1 MTGQTNSSGIRFG
14 IAFKLGVILAT
25 FGVLASG
32 LTGYY
37 SYTAG
42 RDLLVK
48 TAEKDLLTS
57 AQVLGR
63 RLSIEL
69 GEIAKDDLLL
79 AAIPITARIAGAPED
94 PAAEP
99 LKKAIAETFAALL
112 SVHPEYFQV
121 RLISAGNNGM
131 ELVRVD
137 RDQSTLKR
145 VVGVDLQEKGHYPYV
160 FQALHLAAG
169 KVHLSEIII
178 NHERGAHSG
187 LDKPTLQVTT
197 PVVEAGHGRKLGL
210 VVINVDL
217 NGLFGLLKADL
228 PGDFRVFLTNEWGD
242 FLVHPDPSQ
251 TFGFDRGRRIL
262 VQDTFARV
270 SEIIQGKADS
280 VVITAGASDR
290 QSGESL
296 VAFVKLA
303 FGDASAR
310 RFVILGLSQPLQ
322 NVLSETRFLGINT
335 MQMVLG
341 FSILAIIL
349 SAIVSRAMTGPLNM
363 MVRAAQRFSA
373 DHAIVDLPL
382 RRNDELGLLAR
393 SFKDMQ
399 TQINA
404 HLSKLYESQRD
415 VDHLARH
422 DALTGLA
429 NRLMLYDRLEHAIAA
444 SQRTGRRIALI
455 FIDLDRFKEI
465 NDTRGHAVG
474 DKVLKAVSTR
484 LKKMVREVDT
494 VARLGGDE
502 FIILF
507 DSIDDPRQIATIA
520 QKIIDGMRI
529 PLEIDGEHYRM
540 GVSLGI
546 SIYPQDGDNA
556 TELLDKADLAMYRA
570 KKAGGDTFEF
580 CSSVAPAQGEL
591 GMPP

>member
-1 MTGQTNSSGIRFG
+1 VTGQTNSSGIRFG

-37 SYTAG
+37 SYTAS
-42 RDLLVK
+42 RNVLVK
-48 TAEKDLLTS
+48 TAERDLLTS
-57 AQVLGR
+57 TQVVGR
-63 RLSIEL
+63 RLSIAL
-69 GEIAKDDLLL
+69 GEVAQDARLL
-79 AAIPITARIAGAPED
+79 AGIPVTTQIAATPDD
-94 PAAEP
+94 PAAETR
-99 LKKAIAETFAALL
+99 KTAIADTFAALL

-137 RDQSTLKR
+137 RDQGTLKR

-160 FQALHLAAG
+160 FQALRLAG
-169 KVHLSEIII
+169 GQIYLSKIII

-187 LDKPTLQVTT
+187 LDKPTLQVAT
-197 PVVEAGHGRKLGL
+197 PVEAGHGRKLGL

-217 NGLFGLLKADL
+217 NGLFGLLKTDL

-242 FLVHPDPSQ
+242 FLIHPDASR
-251 TFGFDRGRRIL
+251 TFGFDRGRRVL
-262 VQDTFARV
+262 VQDTFERV
-270 SEIIQGKADS
+270 SEIIQGQAQS
-280 VVITAGASDR
+280 VVINAGASER
-290 QSGESL
+290 QSAESL

-303 FGDASAR
+303 FGDAHAH
-310 RFVILGLSQPLQ
+310 RFVILGLAQPLQ
-322 NVLSETRFLGINT
+322 NVLRETHSLGITT

-349 SAIVSRAMTGPLNM
+349 SALVSRAMTGPVNA
-363 MVRAAQRFSA
+363 MVRAAKRFST
-373 DHAIVDLPL
+373 DRAIVDLPVT
-382 RRNDELGLLAR
+382 RNDEVGQLAR

-404 HLSKLYESQRD
+404 HLSELYESQRD

-429 NRLMLYDRLEHAIAA
+429 NRLMLYDRLEHAIAG

-465 NDTRGHAVG
+465 NDTRGHAAG
-474 DKVLKAVSTR
+474 DKVLKAVSNR

-494 VARLGGDE
+494 VARFGGDE
-502 FIILF
+502 FIVLF
-507 DSIDDPRQIATIA
+507 DSIDDPRQIAAIA
-520 QKIIDGMRI
+520 QKIINGLRL
-529 PLEIDGEHYRM
+529 PLEIDGQEYRV

-546 SIYPQDGDNA
+546 SVYPQDGDSA

-570 KKAGGDTFEF
+570 KKSGGGTFRF
-580 CSSVAPAQGEL
+580 CSPVAPDQGEFQL
-591 GMPP
+591 VP

>member
-1 MTGQTNSSGIRFG
+1 VTGQTNSSRIRFG

-37 SYTAG
+37 SYTAS

-57 AQVLGR
+57 TQVLGR
-63 RLSIEL
+63 RLSIAL
-69 GEIAKDDLLL
+69 GEVAKDALLL
-79 AAIPITARIAGAPED
+79 AGIPVTAQIAGAPDD
-94 PAAEP
+94 PSVDP
-99 LKKAIAETFAALL
+99 RKTAIADTFAALL

-137 RDQSTLKR
+137 RDQDTLKR

-160 FQALHLAAG
+160 FQALRLAG
-169 KVHLSEIII
+169 GQIHLSKIII

-187 LDKPTLQVTT
+187 LDKPTLQVAT
-197 PVVEAGHGRKLGL
+197 PVAAGHGPKLGL

-217 NGLFGLLKADL
+217 NGLFGLLKTDL
-228 PGDFRVFLTNEWGD
+228 PGDFHVFLTNEWGD
-242 FLVHPDPSQ
+242 FLIHPDPSQ
-251 TFGFDRGRRIL
+251 TFGFDRGRRVL
-262 VQDTFARV
+262 VQDAFERV
-270 SEIIQGKADS
+270 SEIIQGQADS
-280 VVITAGASDR
+280 VVINAGASQR
-290 QSGESL
+290 QPGDS
-296 VAFVKLA
+296 VAAFVKLA
-303 FGDASAR
+303 FGDANAH

-322 NVLSETRFLGINT
+322 NVLRETHFLGIRT

-341 FSILAIIL
+341 FSILAIML

-363 MVRAAQRFSA
+363 MVRAAKRFSA

-382 RRNDELGLLAR
+382 ARNDEVGLLAR

-404 HLSKLYESQRD
+404 HLSELYESQRD

-429 NRLMLYDRLEHAIAA
+429 NRLMLYDRLEHAIAG

-474 DKVLKAVSTR
+474 DKVLKAVSNR

-502 FIILF
+502 FVIVF

-520 QKIIDGMRI
+520 QKIIEGLRF
-529 PLEIDGEHYRM
+529 PLEIDGQEYRI

-546 SIYPQDGDNA
+546 SVYPQDGDNA

-570 KKAGGDTFEF
+570 KKAGGDTFQF
-580 CSSVAPAQGEL
+580 CTSVAPDEGQFRL
-591 GMPP
+591 VP

>member
-1 MTGQTNSSGIRFG
+1 VTGQTNSSGIRFG

-37 SYTAG
+37 SYTTG
-42 RDLLVK
+42 RGLLVK
-48 TAEKDLLTS
+48 TAESDLLTS
-57 AQVLGR
+57 TQVLGR
-63 RLSIEL
+63 RLSIAL
-69 GEIAKDDLLL
+69 GEVAKDALLL
-79 AAIPITARIAGAPED
+79 AAIPGTTRIADIPED
-94 PAAEP
+94 PSAEARES
-99 LKKAIAETFAALL
+99 AIADTFSALL

-121 RLISAGNNGM
+121 RLISARNNGM

-137 RDQSTLKR
+137 RDQGTLKR

-160 FQALHLAAG
+160 FQALRLAAG
-169 KVHLSEIII
+169 QIYLSKIVI

-187 LDKPTLQVTT
+187 LDKPTLQVAT
-197 PVVEAGHGRKLGL
+197 PVQTAQGRKLGL

-251 TFGFDRGRRIL
+251 TFGFDSGRRVL
-262 VQDTFARV
+262 VQDTFEGVAQ
-270 SEIIQGKADS
+270 IIQGKTDS
-280 VVITAGASDR
+280 VMINAEASER
-290 QSGESL
+290 HPGES
-296 VAFVKLA
+296 VSAFVKLA
-303 FGDASAR
+303 FGDANAS

-322 NVLSETRFLGINT
+322 NVLRETRYLGINT
-335 MQMVLG
+335 IQMVLG
-341 FSILAIIL
+341 FSLLAILL

-363 MVRAAQRFSA
+363 MVRAAKRFST
-373 DHAIVDLPL
+373 DHLIAELPL
-382 RRNDELGLLAR
+382 RRNDEVGLLAR
-393 SFKDMQ
+393 SFRDMQ

-404 HLSKLYESQRD
+404 HLSELYENQRD

-444 SQRTGRRIALI
+444 SQRTGRKIALI
-455 FIDLDRFKEI
+455 YIDLDRFKEI
-465 NDTRGHAVG
+465 NDTRGHATG
-474 DKVLKAVSTR
+474 DKVLKTVSTR

-502 FIILF
+502 FVILF
-507 DSIDDPRQIATIA
+507 DSIEDPCQIATIA
-520 QKIIDGMRI
+520 KKIIDGFRL
-529 PLEIDGEHYRM
+529 PLEIDDEEYRA

-556 TELLDKADLAMYRA
+556 TQLIERADIAMYRA
-570 KKAGGDTFEF
+570 KKAGGDTFGF
-580 CSSVAPAQGEL
+580 FSSVAPGQGQL
-591 GMPP
+591 TLPT

>member
-1 MTGQTNSSGIRFG
+1 MTGQTNSSRIGFG

-37 SYTAG
+37 SYTGG

-48 TAEKDLLTS
+48 TAERDLLTS
-57 AQVLGR
+57 TQVLGR
-63 RLSIEL
+63 RLSIAL
-69 GEIAKDDLLL
+69 GEVANDARLL
-79 AAIPITARIAGAPED
+79 AGIPVTAQIAGAPDD
-94 PAAEP
+94 PSAEP
-99 LKKAIAETFAALL
+99 RKTAIADTFAALL

-121 RLISAGNNGM
+121 RLISAGNDGM

-137 RDQSTLKR
+137 RDQDTLKR

-160 FQALHLAAG
+160 FQSLRLTG
-169 KVHLSEIII
+169 GQIHLSKIII

-187 LDKPTLQVTT
+187 LDKPTLQVAT
-197 PVVEAGHGRKLGL
+197 PVEAGHGRKLGL

-217 NGLFGLLKADL
+217 NGLFGLLKKDL

-242 FLVHPDPSQ
+242 FLIHPDPSR
-251 TFGFDRGRRIL
+251 TFGFDRGRRVL
-262 VQDTFARV
+262 VQDTFDRV
-270 SEIIQGKADS
+270 SEIIQGQADS
-280 VVITAGASDR
+280 VLINAGTSER
-290 QSGESL
+290 QPGES
-296 VAFVKLA
+296 VAAFVKLA
-303 FGDASAR
+303 FGDVNAH

-322 NVLSETRFLGINT
+322 NVLRESHVLGINT
-335 MQMVLG
+335 MRMVLG

-363 MVRAAQRFSA
+363 MVRAAKRFSA
-373 DHAIVDLPL
+373 DHAIVDLPVM
-382 RRNDELGLLAR
+382 RNDELGLLAR

-404 HLSKLYESQRD
+404 HLSELYESQRD

-429 NRLMLYDRLEHAIAA
+429 NRLMLYDRIEHAIAG

-455 FIDLDRFKEI
+455 FIDLDGFKEI

-474 DKVLKAVSTR
+474 DKVLKAVSNR

-502 FIILF
+502 FVILF
-507 DSIDDPRQIATIA
+507 DSIDDPRQIAPIA
-520 QKIIDGMRI
+520 QKIIDGFRL
-529 PLEIDGEHYRM
+529 PLEIDGQEYRM
-540 GVSLGI
+540 GVSIGI
-546 SIYPQDGDNA
+546 SVYPQDGDNA
-556 TELLDKADLAMYRA
+556 TELLDNADLAMYRA
-570 KKAGGDTFEF
+570 KKAGGDTFQY
-580 CSSVAPAQGEL
+580 CTSVAPDEGESRL
-591 GMPP
+591 AP